1 VFRRCEDD
9 GEIVGGEDI
18 LPRPFAGCV
27 RIFPVQGAGKING
40 AAAVR
45 EVLVV
50 EFLNPGEVRLQ
61 RAAESLRE
69 DGNAFPH
76 TLALSNGNLPISK
89 IDILDAQPETFEQ
102 AQTAPVE
109 EVGHDPVISLQMG
122 ENGASFGS
130 RKDDGKLGRAANTL
144 DGDKF
149 ELPIEHL
156 LVEEKQGAESL
167 VCVEAATFESTAR
180 WVRKAAISGSPISA
194 GWRFPWKRMK
204 RRIQSK

>member
-1 VFRRCEDD
+1 MPEGMATRGLRNPGGPD
-9 GEIVGGEDI
+9 GLFDGILQILLPCVVSPCLAAARIDREIVGGEDI

-27 RIFPVQGAGKING
+27 PIFPVQGAGKING
-40 AAAVR
+40 TAAVR
-45 EVLVV
+45 EVLLM

-61 RAAESLRE
+61 RPAEPLRE

-76 TLALSNGNLPISK
+76 TLAFSNGNLAISK

-109 EVGHDPVISLQMG
+109 EVCHDPVISLQMG

-130 RKDDGKLGRAANTL
+130 RKDDGKLGRAANAL
-144 DGDKF
+144 DGDEF

-156 LVEEKQGAESL
+156 LVEEEQGAESL
-167 VCVEAATFESTAR
+167 VLR
-180 WVRKAAISGSPISA
+180 GSRNI
-194 GWRFPWKRMK
+194 
-204 RRIQSK
+204 